1 MSNTYTFI
9 SSEGGRVTMMRG
21 DGIPKMTGGGG
32 GWSIEA
38 RPRRVG
44 LTIWKGRD
52 PYTMDVPVLF
62 DGWMDDNSQEN
73 EISVLNQMQ
82 MGGDLKE
89 PPTVTIEGA
98 VPVKGIRWV
107 ISGIDWGD
115 QVIYDDNS
123 RYRQDA
129 VVHLTQYNPEDRLK
143 TFGGGNLQTPRI
155 HVVRKGETLRSIANQ
170 YYKDA
175 NKWKI
180 IAAANN
186 IRDPKSIKK
195 MVGKS
200 IRIP

>member
-107 ISGIDWGD
+107 ISGID
-115 QVIYDDNS
+115 
-123 RYRQDA
+123 
-129 VVHLTQYNPEDRLK
+129 
-143 TFGGGNLQTPRI
+143 
-155 HVVRKGETLRSIANQ
+155 
-170 YYKDA
+170 KDA